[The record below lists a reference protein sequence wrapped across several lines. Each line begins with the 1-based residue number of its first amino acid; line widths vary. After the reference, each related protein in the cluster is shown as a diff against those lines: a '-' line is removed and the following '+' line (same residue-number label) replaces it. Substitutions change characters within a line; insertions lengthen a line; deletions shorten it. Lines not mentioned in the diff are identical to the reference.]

1 MNNNNQSVCPKCGNV
16 EPAGNAFCSKCGAPF
31 AQQQQQPTPPAGG
44 IPNPYVQSYYP
55 PAAPMEK
62 KKLYFIIAM
71 SGIALYFV
79 CKFILSILGMASNG
93 DAWINVF
100 NLFGCIGLTG
110 AFGGMLMYIKERFD
124 EKK

>member
-31 AQQQQQPTPPAGG
+31 AQQPTPPVGN
-44 IPNPYVQSYYP
+44 PNPYVQGYYP
-55 PAAPMEK
+55 PAPPMEK

-110 AFGGMLMYIKERFD
+110 ALAGMLMYIKERFD